1 MALLW
6 LCRDTMQTR
15 GKLYIPSTSRSSET
29 IHKNKTTTI
38 FCPQRSQVNFF
49 SFKSISFKSISVN
62 RLTFYFL
69 ENKNQELP
77 TYTFT
82 FTFTKKKKLF
92 QTGKNFVVS
101 IENFLSI
108 CILKKKFLIS
118 GRIYN
123 ISNENFIVALNCIST

>member
-38 FCPQRSQVNFF
+38 FCPQRSQIKFF

-69 ENKNQELP
+69 ENENQELQIN
-77 TYTFT
+77 TFT
-82 FTFTKKKKLF
+82 FTFTKKTLF
-92 QTGKNFVVS
+92 QTGNNFVVS